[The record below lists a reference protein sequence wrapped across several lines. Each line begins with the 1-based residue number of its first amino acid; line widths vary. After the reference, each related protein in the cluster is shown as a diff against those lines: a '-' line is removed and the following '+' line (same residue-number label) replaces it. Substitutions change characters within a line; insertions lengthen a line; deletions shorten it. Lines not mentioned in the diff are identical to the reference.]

1 MRIHI
6 LENEAQLTNTKRK
19 LQLLEDQAERSL
31 ARNDQSDAGR
41 LSYQSLMSFAKQLRD
56 EIDLYERSRNSPRQK
71 RPVVAVSAESA

>member
-1 MRIHI
+1 MRIHM

-56 EIDLYERSRNSPRQK
+56 EIDLYERSRNSPRDQ
-71 RPVVAVSAESA
+71 RPATVSAESA